1 VPHPKIE
8 QRRVSAVQFDAA
20 GADVWLDGER
30 VVRGAQR
37 LSIRVEPDA
46 LTCVV

>member
-1 VPHPKIE
+1 VAAL
-8 QRRVSAVQFDAA
+8 QVDAA

-30 VVRGAQR
+30 AARRVQR

-46 LTCVV
+46 LECVV